1 VVDGEDYL
9 FTVAI
14 HVFDDASTFHPG
26 IPAKSNRIPQVPSAI
41 GSTKTRS
48 DTTLIDGDF
57 GELSNTQVVGV
68 RIVAL
73 SEFTAN
79 ESYVP
84 RDPTPTVAAGLA
96 GFTLTLN

>member
-48 DTTLIDGDF
+48 DTTLIAPWRIRSLTKLVYSQPF
-57 GELSNTQVVGV
+57 ELLIAFV
-68 RIVAL
+68 IL
-73 SEFTAN
+73 SHCHTNQNF
-79 ESYVP
+79 SK
-84 RDPTPTVAAGLA
+84 RR
-96 GFTLTLN
+96 

>member
-1 VVDGEDYL
+1 VVESKDYL
-9 FTVAI
+9 LTVAI

-26 IPAKSNRIPQVPSAI
+26 IPAKSNRIPHVPSAI
-41 GSTKTRS
+41 GNRYTLPER
-48 DTTLIDGDF
+48 TLIEVNF
-57 GELSNTQVVGV
+57 GEFSNTHVVGV

-73 SEFTAN
+73 SELAGN

-96 GFTLTLN
+96 GFT